1 MRARINGMGE
11 AQAFQA
17 FRWVH
22 YKGTDIDECQKME
35 LRAAVMNPTPAL
47 AIEDVEKS
55 VVKWKIDV
63 NRLGGVDSK
72 YVDPKDLVQPY
83 WSIMPEAVQDYL
95 INRGL
100 VPEDW
105 SDIDKIEL
113 AVEAFMRRW
122 RQKTTERAKGRISAI
137 KSLDEKGNDVETK
150 QALNSVEWQWC
161 DYYEEY
167 IGVKPLNIAVK
178 RRRTEDG
185 AEDEDGGK
193 QEDDKEKEGPK
204 GGSKG
209 GGKKGGG
216 RKKGP
221 EKGCWGCGGDHYQN
235 DCPNLHFSRPQW
247 RGLRP
252 PLYPNQAWNK
262 LYDPIQQSWK
272 GKGKSKVRVMK
283 KGGKEKEAKAKAMA

>member
-1 MRARINGMGE
+1 MGE

-22 YKGTDIDECQKME
+22 YKGADLDERQKME

-47 AIEDVEKS
+47 SIEDVEKS

-83 WSIMPEAVQDYL
+83 WSIMPKAVQDYL

-113 AVEAFMRRW
+113 AVEAFIRRW

-137 KSLDEKGNDVETK
+137 KSLDETGNHDETK

-161 DYYEEY
+161 D
-167 IGVKPLNIAVK
+167 
-178 RRRTEDG
+178 
-185 AEDEDGGK
+185 
-193 QEDDKEKEGPK
+193 
-204 GGSKG
+204 
-209 GGKKGGG
+209 
-216 RKKGP
+216 
-221 EKGCWGCGGDHYQN
+221 
-235 DCPNLHFSRPQW
+235 
-247 RGLRP
+247 
-252 PLYPNQAWNK
+252 
-262 LYDPIQQSWK
+262 
-272 GKGKSKVRVMK
+272 
-283 KGGKEKEAKAKAMA
+283 